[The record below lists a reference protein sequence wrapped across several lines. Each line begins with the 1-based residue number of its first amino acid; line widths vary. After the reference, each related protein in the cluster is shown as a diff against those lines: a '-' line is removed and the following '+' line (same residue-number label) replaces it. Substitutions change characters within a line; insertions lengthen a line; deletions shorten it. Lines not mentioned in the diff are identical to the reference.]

1 VFVRADWIGTLSFCI
16 SLSCAPLSVGFI
28 RMFGHQGFRFSGLLG
43 TGILTL
49 SLAGSSFVRT
59 PEWFFLTH
67 SAMYGI
73 GSSLIYMAS
82 SLVIGDYFQKDHKYH
97 VLATSILLCGYPIG
111 LCKQQKRCTTR
122 SKSKSNLLMQ
132 KSQLATHNAKIKTV

>member
-1 VFVRADWIGTLSFCI
+1 MFLRCALSVCSDWIGTLSFCI

-28 RMFGHQGFRFSGLLG
+28 RMFGHRGFRVSGLLG
-43 TGILTL
+43 VGVLTI
-49 SLAGSSFVRT
+49 SCIGSSFVKT
-59 PEWFFLTH
+59 PEWLFLTH
-67 SAMYGI
+67 SAMYGF

-111 LCKQQKRCTTR
+111 RCNHR
-122 SKSKSNLLMQ
+122 RIYAEYRLF
-132 KSQLATHNAKIKTV
+132 